1 MRDRERNIDSNRT
14 TNSSTGDDTIRT
26 NRTIDGHDD
35 RDSTGD
41 MVGEATG
48 GLAGAATGAALG
60 SLGGPIGTIIGGIA
74 GAVGGW
80 WSGRAISE
88 AASSYTD
95 DDDAYYRNQYE
106 SRQAGGALSPDAH
119 DARASYD
126 DYRPA
131 YQLGHLAAQNPDYRD
146 RDFSEVETDLQR
158 GWSGD
163 VSERFGNWENV
174 RDHARSG
181 FERGRDARL
190 TLSREEL
197 DVGTRRVEA
206 GEARLRK
213 TVETEHVRQS
223 VPLEREEVR
232 VERRPLDASSGADVQ
247 IGEEEISIPLTREEA
262 VVEKRAVPV
271 EEVVVHKD
279 VVTENRDVETDLR
292 RERLDE
298 RSLGDASRRAGS
310 AATRGADTLA
320 DKVDDLKDRVDGN
333 PASRPGRDA
342 TDREAR

>member
-1 MRDRERNIDSNRT
+1 MANRDRNIDS
-14 TNSSTGDDTIRT
+14 SSGDDTLHA
-26 NRTIDGHDD
+26 NRTFAGGDN
-35 RDSTGD
+35 RDASGD
-41 MVGEATG
+41 VVGEATG

-88 AASSYTD
+88 AASQYTA
-95 DDDAYYRNQYE
+95 DDDAYYRSQYE
-106 SRQAGGALSPDAH
+106 SRRAGGALRPDAH
-119 DARASYD
+119 DARASFD

-131 YQLGHLAAQNPDYRD
+131 YQLGHLAAQNPEYGD

-163 VSERFGNWENV
+163 VSERFGNWDAV

-197 DVGTRRVEA
+197 AVGTQRVES
-206 GEARLRK
+206 GEATLRK

-223 VPLEREEVR
+223 VPVQHEEVR
-232 VERRPLDASSGADVQ
+232 VERRPLDASSGADVR
-247 IGEEEISIPLTREEA
+247 IGEEEISVPLSREEV

-271 EEVVVHKD
+271 EEIVVHKD
-279 VVTENRDVETDLR
+279 VVTENREVEADLR
-292 RERLDE
+292 RERLDDSSL
-298 RSLGDASRRAGS
+298 RSS
-310 AATRGADTLA
+310 T
-320 DKVDDLKDRVDGN
+320 K
-333 PASRPGRDA
+333 RDA
-342 TDREAR
+342 DREAR